1 MAAKAEELYTA
12 ARSGRLP
19 EVERLLN
26 EGASP
31 DAEKHGT
38 ALVAAAYNGHLDVV
52 KVLVRAGAKLE
63 ATNSSDG
70 VTALMWAAGEGKD
83 DCVEFLLGAG
93 ADVHAANELG
103 DTALHRAA
111 RWGQLQCARLLVG
124 AGADAAKRNMAGQT
138 ALAAAQEA
146 GKYKVAALLSRW
158 RSCGSRAGRRRA

>member
-31 DAEKHGT
+31 DAEKYGT
-38 ALVAAAYNGHLDVV
+38 PALVAAAYNGHLDVV
-52 KVLVRAGAKLE
+52 KDPVLVRAGAKLE

-111 RWGQLQCARLLVG
+111 RWGQLQCARLL
-124 AGADAAKRNMAGQT
+124 RPWPSTTN
-138 ALAAAQEA
+138 
-146 GKYKVAALLSRW
+146 
-158 RSCGSRAGRRRA
+158 CP